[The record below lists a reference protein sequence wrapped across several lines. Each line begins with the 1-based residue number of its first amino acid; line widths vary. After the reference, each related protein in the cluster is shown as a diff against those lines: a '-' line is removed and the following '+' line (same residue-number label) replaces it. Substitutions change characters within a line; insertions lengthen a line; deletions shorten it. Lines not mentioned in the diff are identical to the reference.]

1 MLKDMKTVGVLLLL
15 SAISAGTAYA
25 VPKWGTAGVKEIQ
38 QNGVCNGVV
47 TDTTG
52 ETVIGASVVV
62 KGTTNGT
69 ITGLDG
75 DFSLSGVTKGSILV
89 VSFVGYQNTEVKW
102 NGQPLTIVL
111 KEDTKVLDEVVV
123 VGYGTQKKANLSGA
137 VAAVDGKVLQDRPIT
152 NIGQGLQGVVPNLN
166 ITMNNGGAPGATS
179 SFNIRG
185 NTSLN
190 GGSPLVLVDNVQM
203 DANLVNPD
211 DIESISVLKDAASA
225 SIYGARAAYGVILI
239 TTKKGKKSD
248 KPTVSLSA
256 TGYWQSPALTFH
268 NVNSMQYL
276 TMMDEAYQNDGGS
289 GHYFK
294 SQVYQYAEDYFNG
307 KYDSPVFFD
316 TAYDTYKYGYCGNTD
331 WWDELYKTSF
341 SQIYTANIS
350 GGNDRTTYYASVSMN
365 DQGGIL
371 KAGDDKYNKY
381 NANVNISSNITKWL
395 NVSAKIA
402 HTYTDELH
410 PTGGTTAMN
419 STAYSGLSSYSGMM
433 KGDLSPLMPVKHPD
447 GHYAG
452 QGSYTNPVAIMEQGG
467 NAQYK
472 QNDLWMTGAVKITPI
487 KGLVINA
494 DYTWNFYGKSSNQH
508 VQNFYDYTAVPGTE
522 NYYPWT
528 NPSSVTVTNNDD
540 YYNAFNAFAEY
551 TFSLKEKHNFK
562 VMVGYNQ
569 ENKHKKY
576 HYAGRK
582 NLIDSSNPS
591 LNLAYGKSSNQHVQ
605 NFYDYTAVP
614 GTENYYPWTNP
625 SSVTVT
631 NNDDYYNAFNAFAE
645 YTFSLKEKHN
655 FKVMVGY
662 NQENK
667 HKKYHYAGRKNLIDS
682 SNPSLNL
689 AYGDMA
695 MNGSETHWS
704 VNGFFARI
712 NYDYKGKYLLELNG
726 RYDGSS
732 KFPHGD
738 RYAFFPSA
746 SVAWRVSEEKFWEPI
761 RGWFDNFKLRASY
774 GSLGNQALDESR
786 YGNFPYL
793 ATYGINTKYGALL
806 NGTRPV
812 AVSVPGLVSASF
824 TWETVNQ
831 IDFGFDASFFG
842 GRLNTSFD
850 WYRRNTKDML
860 TAGQALPA
868 VLGTSVPQ
876 ENAADMKTVGWEVSL
891 EWNDR
896 LSNGFGY
903 HIKGVLSDYQASITK
918 FSNPTKLLGTHY
930 VGEKLNEIWGYV
942 SNGLFQ
948 SDEDAK
954 AADQSYLSGG
964 SWGAGDVKYE
974 DLNNDGKIDIGKNT
988 LDDSGDRKIIGNST
1002 PRYSYGITAGFDYKG
1017 FDFEMFWQGIGKR
1030 DYWLGGSQFW
1040 GFTDEWCTPL
1050 TSSLDYWTED
1060 NRDAYFPRLHHYGV
1074 NGGNHQVSTRYLQ
1087 NAAYLRLKNV
1097 VLGYTI
1103 PRSITEKVKISRL
1116 RVFVQGENLL
1126 TFTPLIDSYDPET
1139 LNNMTYPINKKISV
1153 GLNLT
1158 F

>member
-15 SAISAGTAYA
+15 SVISAGTAYA

-591 LNLAYGKSSNQHVQ
+591 LNLAYG
-605 NFYDYTAVP
+605 
-614 GTENYYPWTNP
+614 
-625 SSVTVT
+625 
-631 NNDDYYNAFNAFAE
+631 
-645 YTFSLKEKHN
+645 
-655 FKVMVGY
+655 
-662 NQENK
+662 
-667 HKKYHYAGRKNLIDS
+667 
-682 SNPSLNL
+682 
-689 AYGDMA
+689 DMA

>member
-1 MLKDMKTVGVLLLL
+1 
-15 SAISAGTAYA
+15 
-25 VPKWGTAGVKEIQ
+25 
-38 QNGVCNGVV
+38 
-47 TDTTG
+47 
-52 ETVIGASVVV
+52 
-62 KGTTNGT
+62 
-69 ITGLDG
+69 
-75 DFSLSGVTKGSILV
+75 
-89 VSFVGYQNTEVKW
+89 
-102 NGQPLTIVL
+102 
-111 KEDTKVLDEVVV
+111 
-123 VGYGTQKKANLSGA
+123 
-137 VAAVDGKVLQDRPIT
+137 
-152 NIGQGLQGVVPNLN
+152 
-166 ITMNNGGAPGATS
+166 
-179 SFNIRG
+179 
-185 NTSLN
+185 
-190 GGSPLVLVDNVQM
+190 
-203 DANLVNPD
+203 
-211 DIESISVLKDAASA
+211 
-225 SIYGARAAYGVILI
+225 
-239 TTKKGKKSD
+239 
-248 KPTVSLSA
+248 
-256 TGYWQSPALTFH
+256 
-268 NVNSMQYL
+268 
-276 TMMDEAYQNDGGS
+276 
-289 GHYFK
+289 
-294 SQVYQYAEDYFNG
+294 
-307 KYDSPVFFD
+307 
-316 TAYDTYKYGYCGNTD
+316 
-331 WWDELYKTSF
+331 
-341 SQIYTANIS
+341 
-350 GGNDRTTYYASVSMN
+350 
-365 DQGGIL
+365 
-371 KAGDDKYNKY
+371 
-381 NANVNISSNITKWL
+381 
-395 NVSAKIA
+395 
-402 HTYTDELH
+402 
-410 PTGGTTAMN
+410 
-419 STAYSGLSSYSGMM
+419 
-433 KGDLSPLMPVKHPD
+433 
-447 GHYAG
+447 
-452 QGSYTNPVAIMEQGG
+452 MEQGG

-472 QNDLWMTGAVKITPI
+472 RNDLWMTGAVKITPI

-494 DYTWNFYGKSSNQH
+494 DYTWNF
-508 VQNFYDYTAVPGTE
+508 
-522 NYYPWT
+522 
-528 NPSSVTVTNNDD
+528 
-540 YYNAFNAFAEY
+540 
-551 TFSLKEKHNFK
+551 
-562 VMVGYNQ
+562 
-569 ENKHKKY
+569 
-576 HYAGRK
+576 
-582 NLIDSSNPS
+582 
-591 LNLAYGKSSNQHVQ
+591 YGKSSNQHVQ

-988 LDDSGDRKIIGNST
+988 LDDSRDRKTIGNST

>member
-591 LNLAYGKSSNQHVQ
+591 LNLAYG
-605 NFYDYTAVP
+605 
-614 GTENYYPWTNP
+614 
-625 SSVTVT
+625 
-631 NNDDYYNAFNAFAE
+631 
-645 YTFSLKEKHN
+645 
-655 FKVMVGY
+655 
-662 NQENK
+662 
-667 HKKYHYAGRKNLIDS
+667 
-682 SNPSLNL
+682 
-689 AYGDMA
+689 DMA

-860 TAGQALPA
+860 TEGQALPA

>member
-433 KGDLSPLMPVKHPD
+433 KDDLSPLMPVKHPD

-494 DYTWNFYGKSSNQH
+494 DYTWNF
-508 VQNFYDYTAVPGTE
+508 
-522 NYYPWT
+522 
-528 NPSSVTVTNNDD
+528 
-540 YYNAFNAFAEY
+540 
-551 TFSLKEKHNFK
+551 
-562 VMVGYNQ
+562 
-569 ENKHKKY
+569 
-576 HYAGRK
+576 
-582 NLIDSSNPS
+582 
-591 LNLAYGKSSNQHVQ
+591 YGKSSNQHVQ

>member
-1 MLKDMKTVGVLLLL
+1 MLKDIKTVGVLLLL

-591 LNLAYGKSSNQHVQ
+591 LNLAYG
-605 NFYDYTAVP
+605 
-614 GTENYYPWTNP
+614 
-625 SSVTVT
+625 
-631 NNDDYYNAFNAFAE
+631 
-645 YTFSLKEKHN
+645 
-655 FKVMVGY
+655 
-662 NQENK
+662 
-667 HKKYHYAGRKNLIDS
+667 
-682 SNPSLNL
+682 
-689 AYGDMA
+689 DMA

>member
-551 TFSLKEKHNFK
+551 TFSLKEKHNF
-562 VMVGYNQ
+562 
-569 ENKHKKY
+569 
-576 HYAGRK
+576 R
-582 NLIDSSNPS
+582 
-591 LNLAYGKSSNQHVQ
+591 
-605 NFYDYTAVP
+605 
-614 GTENYYPWTNP
+614 
-625 SSVTVT
+625 
-631 NNDDYYNAFNAFAE
+631 
-645 YTFSLKEKHN
+645 
-655 FKVMVGY
+655 VMVGY

>member
-591 LNLAYGKSSNQHVQ
+591 LNLAYG
-605 NFYDYTAVP
+605 
-614 GTENYYPWTNP
+614 
-625 SSVTVT
+625 
-631 NNDDYYNAFNAFAE
+631 
-645 YTFSLKEKHN
+645 
-655 FKVMVGY
+655 
-662 NQENK
+662 
-667 HKKYHYAGRKNLIDS
+667 
-682 SNPSLNL
+682 
-689 AYGDMA
+689 DMA

-1126 TFTPLIDSYDPET
+1126 KFTQLIASYDPET

>member
-1 MLKDMKTVGVLLLL
+1 
-15 SAISAGTAYA
+15 
-25 VPKWGTAGVKEIQ
+25 
-38 QNGVCNGVV
+38 
-47 TDTTG
+47 
-52 ETVIGASVVV
+52 
-62 KGTTNGT
+62 
-69 ITGLDG
+69 
-75 DFSLSGVTKGSILV
+75 
-89 VSFVGYQNTEVKW
+89 
-102 NGQPLTIVL
+102 
-111 KEDTKVLDEVVV
+111 
-123 VGYGTQKKANLSGA
+123 
-137 VAAVDGKVLQDRPIT
+137 
-152 NIGQGLQGVVPNLN
+152 
-166 ITMNNGGAPGATS
+166 
-179 SFNIRG
+179 
-185 NTSLN
+185 
-190 GGSPLVLVDNVQM
+190 
-203 DANLVNPD
+203 
-211 DIESISVLKDAASA
+211 
-225 SIYGARAAYGVILI
+225 
-239 TTKKGKKSD
+239 
-248 KPTVSLSA
+248 
-256 TGYWQSPALTFH
+256 
-268 NVNSMQYL
+268 
-276 TMMDEAYQNDGGS
+276 
-289 GHYFK
+289 
-294 SQVYQYAEDYFNG
+294 
-307 KYDSPVFFD
+307 
-316 TAYDTYKYGYCGNTD
+316 
-331 WWDELYKTSF
+331 
-341 SQIYTANIS
+341 
-350 GGNDRTTYYASVSMN
+350 
-365 DQGGIL
+365 
-371 KAGDDKYNKY
+371 
-381 NANVNISSNITKWL
+381 
-395 NVSAKIA
+395 
-402 HTYTDELH
+402 
-410 PTGGTTAMN
+410 
-419 STAYSGLSSYSGMM
+419 
-433 KGDLSPLMPVKHPD
+433 
-447 GHYAG
+447 
-452 QGSYTNPVAIMEQGG
+452 
-467 NAQYK
+467 
-472 QNDLWMTGAVKITPI
+472 MTGAVKITPI

-494 DYTWNFYGKSSNQH
+494 DYTWNF
-508 VQNFYDYTAVPGTE
+508 
-522 NYYPWT
+522 
-528 NPSSVTVTNNDD
+528 
-540 YYNAFNAFAEY
+540 
-551 TFSLKEKHNFK
+551 
-562 VMVGYNQ
+562 
-569 ENKHKKY
+569 
-576 HYAGRK
+576 
-582 NLIDSSNPS
+582 
-591 LNLAYGKSSNQHVQ
+591 YGKSSNQHVQ

>member
-591 LNLAYGKSSNQHVQ
+591 LNLAYG
-605 NFYDYTAVP
+605 
-614 GTENYYPWTNP
+614 
-625 SSVTVT
+625 
-631 NNDDYYNAFNAFAE
+631 
-645 YTFSLKEKHN
+645 
-655 FKVMVGY
+655 
-662 NQENK
+662 
-667 HKKYHYAGRKNLIDS
+667 
-682 SNPSLNL
+682 
-689 AYGDMA
+689 DMA

-712 NYDYKGKYLLELNG
+712 NYDYKCKYLLELNG

>member
-452 QGSYTNPVAIMEQGG
+452 QGGYTNPVAIMEQGG

-494 DYTWNFYGKSSNQH
+494 DYTWNF
-508 VQNFYDYTAVPGTE
+508 
-522 NYYPWT
+522 
-528 NPSSVTVTNNDD
+528 
-540 YYNAFNAFAEY
+540 
-551 TFSLKEKHNFK
+551 
-562 VMVGYNQ
+562 
-569 ENKHKKY
+569 
-576 HYAGRK
+576 
-582 NLIDSSNPS
+582 
-591 LNLAYGKSSNQHVQ
+591 YGKSSNQHVQ

-948 SDEDAK
+948 SDKDAK

>member
-591 LNLAYGKSSNQHVQ
+591 LNLAYG
-605 NFYDYTAVP
+605 
-614 GTENYYPWTNP
+614 
-625 SSVTVT
+625 
-631 NNDDYYNAFNAFAE
+631 
-645 YTFSLKEKHN
+645 
-655 FKVMVGY
+655 
-662 NQENK
+662 
-667 HKKYHYAGRKNLIDS
+667 
-682 SNPSLNL
+682 
-689 AYGDMA
+689 DMA

-1126 TFTPLIDSYDPET
+1126 TFTPLIDFYDPET

>member
-1 MLKDMKTVGVLLLL
+1 MLL

-433 KGDLSPLMPVKHPD
+433 KGDLSPLMPIKHPD

-591 LNLAYGKSSNQHVQ
+591 LNLAYG
-605 NFYDYTAVP
+605 
-614 GTENYYPWTNP
+614 
-625 SSVTVT
+625 
-631 NNDDYYNAFNAFAE
+631 
-645 YTFSLKEKHN
+645 
-655 FKVMVGY
+655 
-662 NQENK
+662 
-667 HKKYHYAGRKNLIDS
+667 
-682 SNPSLNL
+682 
-689 AYGDMA
+689 DMA

-738 RYAFFPSA
+738 
-746 SVAWRVSEEKFWEPI
+746 
-761 RGWFDNFKLRASY
+761 L
-774 GSLGNQALDESR
+774 SL
-786 YGNFPYL
+786 
-793 ATYGINTKYGALL
+793 I
-806 NGTRPV
+806 
-812 AVSVPGLVSASF
+812 
-824 TWETVNQ
+824 
-831 IDFGFDASFFG
+831 
-842 GRLNTSFD
+842 
-850 WYRRNTKDML
+850 
-860 TAGQALPA
+860 
-868 VLGTSVPQ
+868 
-876 ENAADMKTVGWEVSL
+876 
-891 EWNDR
+891 
-896 LSNGFGY
+896 
-903 HIKGVLSDYQASITK
+903 HI
-918 FSNPTKLLGTHY
+918 
-930 VGEKLNEIWGYV
+930 
-942 SNGLFQ
+942 
-948 SDEDAK
+948 
-954 AADQSYLSGG
+954 
-964 SWGAGDVKYE
+964 
-974 DLNNDGKIDIGKNT
+974 
-988 LDDSGDRKIIGNST
+988 
-1002 PRYSYGITAGFDYKG
+1002 
-1017 FDFEMFWQGIGKR
+1017 
-1030 DYWLGGSQFW
+1030 
-1040 GFTDEWCTPL
+1040 
-1050 TSSLDYWTED
+1050 
-1060 NRDAYFPRLHHYGV
+1060 
-1074 NGGNHQVSTRYLQ
+1074 
-1087 NAAYLRLKNV
+1087 
-1097 VLGYTI
+1097 
-1103 PRSITEKVKISRL
+1103 
-1116 RVFVQGENLL
+1116 
-1126 TFTPLIDSYDPET
+1126 
-1139 LNNMTYPINKKISV
+1139 
-1153 GLNLT
+1153 
-1158 F
+1158 

>member
-508 VQNFYDYTAVPGTE
+508 VQNFYDYTP
-522 NYYPWT
+522 
-528 NPSSVTVTNNDD
+528 
-540 YYNAFNAFAEY
+540 
-551 TFSLKEKHNFK
+551 
-562 VMVGYNQ
+562 
-569 ENKHKKY
+569 
-576 HYAGRK
+576 
-582 NLIDSSNPS
+582 
-591 LNLAYGKSSNQHVQ
+591 
-605 NFYDYTAVP
+605 VP

>member
-591 LNLAYGKSSNQHVQ
+591 LNLAYG
-605 NFYDYTAVP
+605 
-614 GTENYYPWTNP
+614 
-625 SSVTVT
+625 
-631 NNDDYYNAFNAFAE
+631 
-645 YTFSLKEKHN
+645 
-655 FKVMVGY
+655 
-662 NQENK
+662 
-667 HKKYHYAGRKNLIDS
+667 
-682 SNPSLNL
+682 
-689 AYGDMA
+689 DMA

-1139 LNNMTYPINKKISV
+1139 LNNMTYPINKKMSV

>member
-591 LNLAYGKSSNQHVQ
+591 LNLAYG
-605 NFYDYTAVP
+605 
-614 GTENYYPWTNP
+614 
-625 SSVTVT
+625 
-631 NNDDYYNAFNAFAE
+631 
-645 YTFSLKEKHN
+645 
-655 FKVMVGY
+655 
-662 NQENK
+662 
-667 HKKYHYAGRKNLIDS
+667 
-682 SNPSLNL
+682 
-689 AYGDMA
+689 DMA

-774 GSLGNQALDESR
+774 GSLGNQALDESS

-1030 DYWLGGSQFW
+1030 DYWLGDSQFW

>member
-25 VPKWGTAGVKEIQ
+25 VPKWGTAGAKEIQ

-494 DYTWNFYGKSSNQH
+494 DYTWNF
-508 VQNFYDYTAVPGTE
+508 
-522 NYYPWT
+522 
-528 NPSSVTVTNNDD
+528 
-540 YYNAFNAFAEY
+540 
-551 TFSLKEKHNFK
+551 
-562 VMVGYNQ
+562 
-569 ENKHKKY
+569 
-576 HYAGRK
+576 
-582 NLIDSSNPS
+582 
-591 LNLAYGKSSNQHVQ
+591 YGKSSNQHVQ

>member
-1 MLKDMKTVGVLLLL
+1 M
-15 SAISAGTAYA
+15 
-25 VPKWGTAGVKEIQ
+25 Q

-494 DYTWNFYGKSSNQH
+494 DYTWNF
-508 VQNFYDYTAVPGTE
+508 
-522 NYYPWT
+522 
-528 NPSSVTVTNNDD
+528 
-540 YYNAFNAFAEY
+540 
-551 TFSLKEKHNFK
+551 
-562 VMVGYNQ
+562 
-569 ENKHKKY
+569 
-576 HYAGRK
+576 
-582 NLIDSSNPS
+582 
-591 LNLAYGKSSNQHVQ
+591 YGKSSNQHVQ

>member
-371 KAGDDKYNKY
+371 KAGDDKYNKEEFY
-381 NANVNISSNITKWL
+381 KL
-395 NVSAKIA
+395 K
-402 HTYTDELH
+402 YC
-410 PTGGTTAMN
+410 
-419 STAYSGLSSYSGMM
+419 STVVYM
-433 KGDLSPLMPVKHPD
+433 
-447 GHYAG
+447 
-452 QGSYTNPVAIMEQGG
+452 
-467 NAQYK
+467 
-472 QNDLWMTGAVKITPI
+472 
-487 KGLVINA
+487 
-494 DYTWNFYGKSSNQH
+494 
-508 VQNFYDYTAVPGTE
+508 VP
-522 NYYPWT
+522 
-528 NPSSVTVTNNDD
+528 
-540 YYNAFNAFAEY
+540 
-551 TFSLKEKHNFK
+551 
-562 VMVGYNQ
+562 
-569 ENKHKKY
+569 
-576 HYAGRK
+576 
-582 NLIDSSNPS
+582 
-591 LNLAYGKSSNQHVQ
+591 
-605 NFYDYTAVP
+605 
-614 GTENYYPWTNP
+614 
-625 SSVTVT
+625 
-631 NNDDYYNAFNAFAE
+631 
-645 YTFSLKEKHN
+645 
-655 FKVMVGY
+655 
-662 NQENK
+662 
-667 HKKYHYAGRKNLIDS
+667 
-682 SNPSLNL
+682 
-689 AYGDMA
+689 
-695 MNGSETHWS
+695 
-704 VNGFFARI
+704 
-712 NYDYKGKYLLELNG
+712 
-726 RYDGSS
+726 
-732 KFPHGD
+732 
-738 RYAFFPSA
+738 
-746 SVAWRVSEEKFWEPI
+746 
-761 RGWFDNFKLRASY
+761 RA
-774 GSLGNQALDESR
+774 
-786 YGNFPYL
+786 
-793 ATYGINTKYGALL
+793 
-806 NGTRPV
+806 
-812 AVSVPGLVSASF
+812 
-824 TWETVNQ
+824 
-831 IDFGFDASFFG
+831 
-842 GRLNTSFD
+842 
-850 WYRRNTKDML
+850 
-860 TAGQALPA
+860 
-868 VLGTSVPQ
+868 
-876 ENAADMKTVGWEVSL
+876 
-891 EWNDR
+891 
-896 LSNGFGY
+896 
-903 HIKGVLSDYQASITK
+903 
-918 FSNPTKLLGTHY
+918 
-930 VGEKLNEIWGYV
+930 
-942 SNGLFQ
+942 
-948 SDEDAK
+948 
-954 AADQSYLSGG
+954 
-964 SWGAGDVKYE
+964 
-974 DLNNDGKIDIGKNT
+974 
-988 LDDSGDRKIIGNST
+988 
-1002 PRYSYGITAGFDYKG
+1002 
-1017 FDFEMFWQGIGKR
+1017 
-1030 DYWLGGSQFW
+1030 
-1040 GFTDEWCTPL
+1040 
-1050 TSSLDYWTED
+1050 
-1060 NRDAYFPRLHHYGV
+1060 
-1074 NGGNHQVSTRYLQ
+1074 
-1087 NAAYLRLKNV
+1087 
-1097 VLGYTI
+1097 
-1103 PRSITEKVKISRL
+1103 
-1116 RVFVQGENLL
+1116 
-1126 TFTPLIDSYDPET
+1126 
-1139 LNNMTYPINKKISV
+1139 
-1153 GLNLT
+1153 
-1158 F
+1158 

>member
-591 LNLAYGKSSNQHVQ
+591 LNLAYG
-605 NFYDYTAVP
+605 
-614 GTENYYPWTNP
+614 
-625 SSVTVT
+625 
-631 NNDDYYNAFNAFAE
+631 
-645 YTFSLKEKHN
+645 
-655 FKVMVGY
+655 
-662 NQENK
+662 
-667 HKKYHYAGRKNLIDS
+667 
-682 SNPSLNL
+682 
-689 AYGDMA
+689 DMA

-774 GSLGNQALDESR
+774 GSLGNQAFDESR

>member
-248 KPTVSLSA
+248 KPAVSLSA

-494 DYTWNFYGKSSNQH
+494 DYTWNF
-508 VQNFYDYTAVPGTE
+508 
-522 NYYPWT
+522 
-528 NPSSVTVTNNDD
+528 
-540 YYNAFNAFAEY
+540 
-551 TFSLKEKHNFK
+551 
-562 VMVGYNQ
+562 
-569 ENKHKKY
+569 
-576 HYAGRK
+576 
-582 NLIDSSNPS
+582 
-591 LNLAYGKSSNQHVQ
+591 YGKSSNQHVQ

>member
-591 LNLAYGKSSNQHVQ
+591 LNLAYG
-605 NFYDYTAVP
+605 
-614 GTENYYPWTNP
+614 
-625 SSVTVT
+625 
-631 NNDDYYNAFNAFAE
+631 
-645 YTFSLKEKHN
+645 
-655 FKVMVGY
+655 
-662 NQENK
+662 
-667 HKKYHYAGRKNLIDS
+667 
-682 SNPSLNL
+682 
-689 AYGDMA
+689 DMA

-942 SNGLFQ
+942 SNGLFK

>member
-365 DQGGIL
+365 NQGGIL

-494 DYTWNFYGKSSNQH
+494 DYTWNF
-508 VQNFYDYTAVPGTE
+508 
-522 NYYPWT
+522 
-528 NPSSVTVTNNDD
+528 
-540 YYNAFNAFAEY
+540 
-551 TFSLKEKHNFK
+551 
-562 VMVGYNQ
+562 
-569 ENKHKKY
+569 
-576 HYAGRK
+576 
-582 NLIDSSNPS
+582 
-591 LNLAYGKSSNQHVQ
+591 YGKSSNQHVQ

-974 DLNNDGKIDIGKNT
+974 DLNNDGKIHIGKNT

>member
-591 LNLAYGKSSNQHVQ
+591 LNLAYG
-605 NFYDYTAVP
+605 
-614 GTENYYPWTNP
+614 
-625 SSVTVT
+625 
-631 NNDDYYNAFNAFAE
+631 
-645 YTFSLKEKHN
+645 
-655 FKVMVGY
+655 
-662 NQENK
+662 
-667 HKKYHYAGRKNLIDS
+667 
-682 SNPSLNL
+682 
-689 AYGDMA
+689 DMA

-876 ENAADMKTVGWEVSL
+876 ENTADMKTVGWEVSL

>member
-591 LNLAYGKSSNQHVQ
+591 LNLAYG
-605 NFYDYTAVP
+605 
-614 GTENYYPWTNP
+614 
-625 SSVTVT
+625 
-631 NNDDYYNAFNAFAE
+631 
-645 YTFSLKEKHN
+645 
-655 FKVMVGY
+655 
-662 NQENK
+662 
-667 HKKYHYAGRKNLIDS
+667 
-682 SNPSLNL
+682 
-689 AYGDMA
+689 DMA

-868 VLGTSVPQ
+868 VLGNSVSQ

>member
-591 LNLAYGKSSNQHVQ
+591 LNLAYG
-605 NFYDYTAVP
+605 
-614 GTENYYPWTNP
+614 
-625 SSVTVT
+625 
-631 NNDDYYNAFNAFAE
+631 
-645 YTFSLKEKHN
+645 
-655 FKVMVGY
+655 
-662 NQENK
+662 
-667 HKKYHYAGRKNLIDS
+667 
-682 SNPSLNL
+682 
-689 AYGDMA
+689 DMA

-1126 TFTPLIDSYDPET
+1126 TFTPLIDSYDPGT

>member
-591 LNLAYGKSSNQHVQ
+591 LNLAYG
-605 NFYDYTAVP
+605 
-614 GTENYYPWTNP
+614 
-625 SSVTVT
+625 
-631 NNDDYYNAFNAFAE
+631 
-645 YTFSLKEKHN
+645 
-655 FKVMVGY
+655 
-662 NQENK
+662 
-667 HKKYHYAGRKNLIDS
+667 
-682 SNPSLNL
+682 
-689 AYGDMA
+689 DMA

-1116 RVFVQGENLL
+1116 RVFVQGETLL

>member
-365 DQGGIL
+365 DQGGVL

-494 DYTWNFYGKSSNQH
+494 DYTWNF
-508 VQNFYDYTAVPGTE
+508 
-522 NYYPWT
+522 
-528 NPSSVTVTNNDD
+528 
-540 YYNAFNAFAEY
+540 
-551 TFSLKEKHNFK
+551 
-562 VMVGYNQ
+562 
-569 ENKHKKY
+569 
-576 HYAGRK
+576 
-582 NLIDSSNPS
+582 
-591 LNLAYGKSSNQHVQ
+591 YGKSSNQHVQ